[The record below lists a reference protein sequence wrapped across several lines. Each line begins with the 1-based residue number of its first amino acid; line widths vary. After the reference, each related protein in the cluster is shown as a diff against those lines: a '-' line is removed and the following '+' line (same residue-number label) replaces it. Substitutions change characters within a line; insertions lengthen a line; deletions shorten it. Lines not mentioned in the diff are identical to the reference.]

1 MTFLKLYGLGAVGF
15 TMLVTAMGL
24 QWAVFTE
31 SFFNQLYYTT
41 DHWYFVPIN
50 IYSLLNALYAV
61 SAVLITFGALIGK
74 ISPLQLIVLT
84 VIELACH
91 SFNYKVLLTGVLNV
105 SDMGGTYF
113 DHMFGA
119 YFGLTVAYVL
129 GKPSSLPE
137 FGNIPDIFSLIGTLF
152 LWVYWPS
159 FVGGA
164 AVADS
169 EQQQRAL
176 VNTIL
181 SLSASTV
188 VAFLFS
194 SLFSIDKWK
203 FRPVDIQNATLAGGV
218 AIGCT
223 ANLTLSPLGAI
234 LIGAAAGFWSA
245 VGYNHLQPFLENHCG
260 LHDSCGIHNLHAM
273 PSVIGALASVAM
285 AGNPKSKDKEIY
297 GISADEQWWHQLV
310 GILLCI
316 SFAIVAG
323 FIVGVILQLLA
334 PTQSLSDSVD
344 EEISTDFH
352 DKLYW
357 SVATDYGKSLYSE
370 LAMLIKDDDV
380 ESASPPNKALD
391 VLRSKEARLREKA
404 LSDWSSHSGRRKE
417 VDFWTESRHGHNKH
431 VQMLSAV
438 DEKAPEGNNNK
449 DKEEDKLIPGQK
461 EKDSVVHIA

>member
-15 TMLVTAMGL
+15 TMLVTAMGI

-31 SFFNQLYYTT
+31 SFFNQLYFTT
-41 DHWYFVPIN
+41 EHWYFVPIN

-61 SAVLITFGALIGK
+61 SSVLIAFGALIGK
-74 ISPLQLIVLT
+74 ISPFQLIVMTIIQL
-84 VIELACH
+84 VCH
-91 SFNYKVLLTGVLNV
+91 SFNFKILMSGVLNV
-105 SDMGGTYF
+105 ADMGGTYF

-119 YFGLTVAYVL
+119 YFGLAVAFML
-129 GKPSSLPE
+129 GKPKSLPE
-137 FGNIPDIFSLIGTLF
+137 FGSIPDIFSLIGTLF

-188 VAFLFS
+188 AAFLFS
-194 SLFSIDKWK
+194 SLFSAEDWK

-223 ANLTLSPLGAI
+223 ANLTLSPCGAI
-234 LIGAAAGFWSA
+234 LIGSAAGFWSA
-245 VGYNHLQPFLENHCG
+245 VGYNYLQPFLENHCG

-285 AGNPKSKDKEIY
+285 AANPQTKDKDIY
-297 GISADEQWWHQLV
+297 GISADRQWWHQLV
-310 GILLCI
+310 GMLLCI
-316 SFAIVAG
+316 SFAIVSG
-323 FIVGVILQLLA
+323 LSVGYLLYLIEPKPKLPLQLE
-334 PTQSLSDSVD
+334 TD
-344 EEISTDFH
+344 EDNVSTEFH

-357 SVATDYGKSLYSE
+357 SVAADHGRTLYTELDMLLKVCLVLVCIVSIVIHFRCSE
-370 LAMLIKDDDV
+370 
-380 ESASPPNKALD
+380 
-391 VLRSKEARLREKA
+391 R
-404 LSDWSSHSGRRKE
+404 
-417 VDFWTESRHGHNKH
+417 
-431 VQMLSAV
+431 
-438 DEKAPEGNNNK
+438 
-449 DKEEDKLIPGQK
+449 
-461 EKDSVVHIA
+461 